1 MVTGGQHSKD
11 FILFYVCFFA
21 CLSKYHTPVQEAQE
35 ADTLAPELH
44 QLGAK
49 LSPL

>member
-35 ADTLAPELH
+35 ADILAPGLQ

>member
-11 FILFYVCFFA
+11 FILCVFFA
-21 CLSKYHTPVQEAQE
+21 CLSKYHMPVQEAQE
-35 ADTLAPELH
+35 ADTLAPELQ